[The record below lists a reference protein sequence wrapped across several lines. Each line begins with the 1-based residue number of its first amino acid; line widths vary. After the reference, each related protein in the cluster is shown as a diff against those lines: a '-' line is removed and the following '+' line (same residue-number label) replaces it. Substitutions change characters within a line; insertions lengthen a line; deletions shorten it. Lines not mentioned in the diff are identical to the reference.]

1 MVMLQFICTF
11 AGKFQT
17 DVMLQNP
24 KRYTITAALPY
35 TNGPIHIGHLAGV
48 YVPSDIYA
56 RYLRLQGRDVAFI
69 CGSDEHGV
77 AISMKAKKEG
87 ITPQEVIDKYHHIIK
102 TSFED
107 FGISFDN
114 YSRTSAKVHHD
125 TASEF
130 FKKLYSEGKFIE
142 EVTEQLYDAQADQF
156 LADRFVTGTCPKCG
170 NESAYGDQCENCGTS
185 LNATDLI
192 NPKSTITGT
201 VPVLKSTKHW
211 FLPLDQYDAFL
222 REWILKGH
230 EKDWKPNVYGQVKS
244 WLEDGLKPRAVTRDL
259 DWGIPVPVEG
269 AEGKVLYVWFDAPIG
284 YISST
289 KEWAEREGKDWEPY
303 WKSNDTKLVHFIGKD
318 NIVFHCIIFPA
329 MLKAEG
335 SYIMP
340 DNVPANEF
348 LNLEGNKLSTSKNWA
363 VWLHEYLQDF
373 PGQQDVLRYS
383 LTATAPETKD
393 NDFTWKD
400 FQARNNNEL
409 VAVFGNF
416 INRVVVLTN
425 KYYNGEV
432 PAPNEF
438 SDVDEATLT
447 EMRAYPAVIAS
458 SIERYRFR
466 EALSELMNLARLGNK
481 YLADEEPWKVIKENP
496 ERVKTQMY
504 VALQIASALA
514 VLSEPFLPFTAAKL
528 KGILKLD
535 ERPESVIA
543 VGIVD
548 ETLSFNDSRNS
559 RATGWNDV
567 SVNQNLIPA
576 GHVIGQAEL
585 LFAKIEDETIQQQ
598 VDKLEATKT
607 ANKAANKVAA
617 PQKDLIQYDDFAKMD
632 IRTGTILEAEK
643 MPKAN
648 KLLVLKVDTGIDV
661 RTIVSGIAESF
672 SPEEIIGKRVT
683 VLVNLAPRALRGV
696 ESQGMI
702 LMTQNAEGKLV
713 FVNPDTD
720 GVGNGETIS

>member
-1 MVMLQFICTF
+1 MLE
-11 AGKFQT
+11 
-17 DVMLQNP
+17 NP

-56 RYLRLQGRDVAFI
+56 RYLRLQGKDVAFM

-87 ITPQEVIDKYHHIIK
+87 ITPQEVIDKYDGIIRK
-102 TSFED
+102 SFVD

-114 YSRTSAKVHHD
+114 YSRTSSKIHHD
-125 TASEF
+125 TAQEF
-130 FKKLYSEGKFIE
+130 FRKLYDNNDFIE
-142 EVTEQLYDAQADQF
+142 EVTEQLYDAKADQF
-156 LADRFVTGTCPKCG
+156 LADRFVIGTCPKCG
-170 NESAYGDQCENCGTS
+170 NEEAYGDQCEKCGST

-192 NPKSTITGT
+192 NPKSTITGET
-201 VPVLKSTKHW
+201 PILKSTKHW
-211 FLPLDQYDAFL
+211 FLPLDRYQDFL
-222 REWILKGH
+222 QKWILEDH
-230 EKDWKPNVYGQVKS
+230 AKDWKTNVLGQVKS
-244 WLEDGLKPRAVTRDL
+244 WLDDGLKPRAVTRDL
-259 DWGIPVPVEG
+259 DWGIDVPVDG
-269 AEGKVLYVWFDAPIG
+269 AEGKKLYVWFDAPIG
-284 YISST
+284 YISAT
-289 KEWAEREGKDWEPY
+289 KEWAAREGKNWEDY
-303 WKSNDTKLVHFIGKD
+303 WKKDDTKLVHFIGKD

-335 SYIMP
+335 SFILP

-373 PGQQDVLRYS
+373 PDKQDVLRYA
-383 LTATAPETKD
+383 LTSNAPETKD

-409 VAVFGNF
+409 ASIFGNF

-425 KYYNGEV
+425 KYYDGIV

-438 SDVDEATLT
+438 SDVDNQTLA
-447 EMRAYPAVIAS
+447 ELKAYPAVISS

-466 EALSELMNLARLGNK
+466 EAQGEMMNVARLGNK
-481 YLADEEPWKVIKENP
+481 YLADEEPWKMVKTDP

-504 VALQIASALA
+504 VALKIASVLA
-514 VLSEPFLPFTAAKL
+514 TLCEPFLPFTSKKL
-528 KGILKLD
+528 TKILNI
-535 ERPESVIA
+535 EV
-543 VGIVD
+543 
-548 ETLSFNDSRNS
+548 ND
-559 RATGWNDV
+559 WNLEFE
-567 SVNQNLIPA
+567 NWNLTTA
-576 GHVIGQAEL
+576 GHKIGEAEI
-585 LFAKIEDETIQQQ
+585 LFSQIEDAEIQKQI
-598 VDKLEATKT
+598 DKLEATKV
-607 ANKAANKVAA
+607 ANKAENAVIE
-617 PQKDLIQYDDFAKMD
+617 PQKETSTFEDFSKLDL
-632 IRTGTILEAEK
+632 RVGTIIEAEK

-661 RTIVSGIAESF
+661 RTIVSGIAEHF
-672 SPEEIIGKRVT
+672 SPEEVVGKRVT

-702 LMTQNAEGKLV
+702 LMTNLPDGKLV
-713 FVNPDTD
+713 FVNPDVD
-720 GVGNGETIS
+720 GVSNGALIS